1 MRMNGQNEVTTKV
14 AEKGT
19 NTDVEEKRKYG
30 NEKLK

>member
-1 MRMNGQNEVTTKV
+1 VTTKV

-30 NEKLK
+30 NEKLKWAGGGGV